1 MCGTMDKATM
11 GSGTKQCI
19 FYLLL
24 RDFGEAFATKAMWRL
39 ARVRISFYLT
49 LRLPKYPV
57 GHYLSVLVGSSS
69 RVSLFGEIL
78 TRERYYKLDFSS

>member
-39 ARVRISFYLT
+39 ARVCIYFATIFISCS
-49 LRLPKYPV
+49 
-57 GHYLSVLVGSSS
+57 LSL
-69 RVSLFGEIL
+69 RVSEHAVRLLIGLLEAFFRF
-78 TRERYYKLDFSS
+78 TQ

>member
-1 MCGTMDKATM
+1 M

-49 LRLPKYPV
+49 LSLSKYPV

-69 RVSLFGEIL
+69 SLFGGIL

>member
-1 MCGTMDKATM
+1 M

-39 ARVRISFYLT
+39 ARVRISFYQASYLP
-49 LRLPKYPV
+49 LRLSKYPV
-57 GHYLSVLVGSSS
+57 EHYLSVRVGSSS
-69 RVSLFGEIL
+69 RMSLFGEIL
-78 TRERYYKLDFSS
+78 SRERYRWKSIN